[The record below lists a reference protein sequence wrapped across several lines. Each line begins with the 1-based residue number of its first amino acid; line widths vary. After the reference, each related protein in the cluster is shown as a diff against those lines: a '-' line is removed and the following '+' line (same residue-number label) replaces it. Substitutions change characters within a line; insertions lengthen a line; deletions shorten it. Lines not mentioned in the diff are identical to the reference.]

1 MDFAII
7 EDRKFKTGPAGM
19 IPKQG
24 PRPDHIR
31 NPDYDPKSVDV
42 PEARLLGER
51 QLKFLDT
58 WGQDWTNSDVKVAL
72 SQTIFC
78 RRSSYPWKNWR
89 KITC

>member
-1 MDFAII
+1 
-7 EDRKFKTGPAGM
+7 M

-58 WGQDWTNSDVKVAL
+58 WGQDWTNSDVKLLCLKL
-72 SQTIFC
+72 SSAEVLI
-78 RRSSYPWKNWR
+78 SMEKLEEDYML
-89 KITC
+89 I